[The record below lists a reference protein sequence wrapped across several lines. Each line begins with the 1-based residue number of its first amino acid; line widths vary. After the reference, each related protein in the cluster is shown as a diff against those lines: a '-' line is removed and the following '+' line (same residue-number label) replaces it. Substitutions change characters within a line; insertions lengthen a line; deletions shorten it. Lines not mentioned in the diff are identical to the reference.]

1 MSRDENH
8 LVHKI
13 NFMRWLASN
22 IRTFLLAFVLG
33 VSVWL
38 SAVTGA
44 DPDEEG
50 TYPHPIPLDVIG
62 QDPSLVL
69 TSPIPSTLEV
79 RLRAPH
85 TVWEQ
90 LTTQENSITSILDIS
105 GLSAGEHTQTVQVR
119 IAARPVQILLTTPET
134 VTFTLEP
141 LKTQSLPVDIE
152 LTGQPT
158 VGFQAGDPI
167 VEPTLIAI
175 SGPESIVRQA
185 ARARVAINLN
195 GVREG
200 IDAAYDIQVM
210 DTNNEVLNGVT
221 INPESAQ
228 VMIPLSPQSGY
239 RDLAV
244 KVLLQGQVAS
254 GYRLE
259 NISVFPPVIT
269 VFAPD
274 PDLVN
279 DLPAVVDT
287 QSLDIQDAKANIST
301 RLALTL
307 PENITI
313 IGNKTVEVE
322 VDITPIQTS
331 LTLNLPINLIGLPDG
346 FEAEVSPEFVDVI
359 ISGPLPVL
367 DALTLQDIKVTVD
380 VTGLDLGTHQ
390 LEPKVEIFVE
400 NVLEGSILPSTVEV
414 VLSVR
419 PTPTVTP

>member
-1 MSRDENH
+1 
-8 LVHKI
+8 
-13 NFMRWLASN
+13 MRWLASN

-33 VSVWL
+33 FSVWL

-44 DPDEEG
+44 DPTEEG
-50 TYPHPIPLDVIG
+50 VYPNPVPLEVIG
-62 QDPSLVL
+62 QESSLVL
-69 TSPIPSTLEV
+69 TSPIPSTIEV
-79 RLRAPH
+79 TLRAPH
-85 TVWEQ
+85 SVWEQ
-90 LTTQENSITSILDIS
+90 LTAQENSVTSLLDIS
-105 GLSAGEHTQTVQVR
+105 GLSAGEHTQPVQVQ
-119 IAARPVQILLTTPET
+119 IGLRPVQIVLKSPET

-141 LKTQSLPVDIE
+141 LKTQSLPVDID
-152 LTGQPT
+152 LTGQPA
-158 VGFQAGDPI
+158 VGFQAGDPV

-185 ARARVAINLN
+185 ARARVAIDLD
-195 GVREG
+195 GVRES

-210 DTNNEVLNGVT
+210 DTNNKVLNGVT

-228 VMIPLSPQSGY
+228 VRIPLSPQSGY

-244 KVLLQGQVAS
+244 RVLLQGQVAS

-279 DLPAVVDT
+279 DLAAVVDT
-287 QSLDIQDAKANIST
+287 QPLDIQAAKTNIST

-346 FEAEVSPEFVDVI
+346 FEAEISPEFVDVI

-367 DALTLQDIKVTVD
+367 DALTPQDIKVTVD

-419 PTPTVTP
+419 PTPTPIP

>member
-1 MSRDENH
+1 
-8 LVHKI
+8 
-13 NFMRWLASN
+13 MRLLASN

-33 VSVWL
+33 FSVWL

-44 DPDEEG
+44 DPTEEDV
-50 TYPHPIPLDVIG
+50 YPNPIPLEVIG
-62 QDPSLVL
+62 QEPSLVL
-69 TSPIPSTLEV
+69 TSPIPSTIEV
-79 RLRAPH
+79 TLRAPH
-85 TVWEQ
+85 SVWEQ
-90 LTTQENSITSILDIS
+90 LTAQENSVTSILDIS
-105 GLSAGEHTQTVQVR
+105 GLSAGEHTQPVQVQ
-119 IAARPVQILLTTPET
+119 IGLRPVQILLKSPET

-141 LKTQSLPVDIE
+141 LKTQSLPVDVE
-152 LTGQPT
+152 LTGQPA
-158 VGFQAGDPI
+158 VGFQAGDPV

-185 ARARVAINLN
+185 ARARVAIDLD
-195 GVREG
+195 GVRES

-210 DTNNEVLNGVT
+210 DTNNKVLNGVT

-228 VMIPLSPQSGY
+228 VTIPLSPQSGY

-244 KVLLQGQVAS
+244 RVLLQGQVAS

-279 DLPAVVDT
+279 DLAAVVDT
-287 QSLDIQDAKANIST
+287 QPLDIQAAKTNIST

-346 FEAEVSPEFVDVI
+346 FESEISPEFVDVI

-367 DALTLQDIKVTVD
+367 DALKPQDIKVTVD

-419 PTPTVTP
+419 PTPTPIP

>member
-1 MSRDENH
+1 
-8 LVHKI
+8 
-13 NFMRWLASN
+13 MRWLASN

-33 VSVWL
+33 FSVWL

-44 DPDEEG
+44 DPAEEDV
-50 TYPHPIPLDVIG
+50 YPNPIPLEVIG
-62 QDPSLVL
+62 QEPSLVL
-69 TSPIPSTLEV
+69 TSPIPSTIEV
-79 RLRAPH
+79 TLRAPH
-85 TVWEQ
+85 SVWEQ
-90 LTTQENSITSILDIS
+90 LTAQENSVTSILDIS
-105 GLSAGEHTQTVQVR
+105 GLSAGEHTQPVQVQ
-119 IAARPVQILLTTPET
+119 IGLRPVQIVLKSPET

-141 LKTQSLPVDIE
+141 LKTQSLPVDID
-152 LTGQPT
+152 LTGQPA
-158 VGFQAGDPI
+158 VGFQAGDPV

-185 ARARVAINLN
+185 ARARVAIDLD
-195 GVREG
+195 GVRES

-210 DTNNEVLNGVT
+210 DTNNKVLNGVT

-228 VMIPLSPQSGY
+228 VRIPLSPQSGY

-244 KVLLQGQVAS
+244 RVLLQGQVAS

-279 DLPAVVDT
+279 DLAAVVDT
-287 QSLDIQDAKANIST
+287 QPLDIQAAKTNIST

-346 FEAEVSPEFVDVI
+346 FEAEISPEFVDVI

-367 DALTLQDIKVTVD
+367 DALTPQDIKVTVD

-419 PTPTVTP
+419 PTPTPIP

>member
-1 MSRDENH
+1 
-8 LVHKI
+8 
-13 NFMRWLASN
+13 MRWLATN
-22 IRTFLLAFVLG
+22 IRTFLLAFILG

-44 DPDEEG
+44 DPDEVG
-50 TYPHPIPLDVIG
+50 PFPNPVPLEVIG

-69 TSPIPSTLEV
+69 TSAIPSTVEV
-79 RLRAPH
+79 TLRAPH
-85 TVWEQ
+85 SVWEQ
-90 LTTQENSITSILDIS
+90 LTAQENSVTSTLDIS
-105 GLSAGEHTQTVQVR
+105 GLSAGEHTQTVQVQ
-119 IAARPVQILLTTPET
+119 IGARPVQIVLQTPET

-141 LKTQSLPVDIE
+141 LKTQTLTVD
-152 LTGQPT
+152 LAMTGQPA

-175 SGPESIVRQA
+175 SGPESIVNQA
-185 ARARVAINLN
+185 ARARVVVNLD
-195 GVREG
+195 GTRET
-200 IDAAYDIQVM
+200 IDAAFDIQVL
-210 DTNNEVLNGVT
+210 DDKNTVLNGIT

-228 VMIPLSPQSGY
+228 VTIPLSPQSGY

-244 KVLLQGQVAS
+244 RVLIQGQVAG

-274 PDLVN
+274 PELVN
-279 DLPAVVDT
+279 ALPAVVDT
-287 QSLDIQDAKANIST
+287 QPLDIQNAKANIST

-307 PENITI
+307 PETITI
-313 IGNKTVEVE
+313 VGTKTVEVE

-331 LTLNLPINLIGLPDG
+331 LTLNLPINVIGLPDG
-346 FEAEVSPEFVDVI
+346 FDEDLSPEFVDVI
-359 ISGPLPVL
+359 ISGPVPVL
-367 DALTLQDIKVTVD
+367 DALAPQDIRVTVD

-390 LEPKVEIFVE
+390 LEPQVEVFVE
-400 NVLEGSILPSTVEV
+400 DVLEGSILPSTVEV

-419 PTPTVTP
+419 PTPTPIP

>member
-1 MSRDENH
+1 
-8 LVHKI
+8 
-13 NFMRWLASN
+13 MRGLASN

-33 VSVWL
+33 FSVWL

-44 DPDEEG
+44 DPDEVAVF
-50 TYPHPIPLDVIG
+50 PNPVPLEVIG
-62 QDPSLVL
+62 QDPSLIL
-69 TSPIPSTLEV
+69 TSDIPSTIKV
-79 RLRAPH
+79 TLRAPRSK
-85 TVWEQ
+85 WEQ
-90 LTTQENSITSILDIS
+90 LTTQENSVTSTLDIS
-105 GLSAGEHTQTVQVR
+105 GLSAGEHTQTVQVL
-119 IAARPVQILLTTPET
+119 ISVRPVQIVLKTPET

-141 LKTQSLPVDIE
+141 LKTQPLPVDIE
-152 LTGQPT
+152 LTGQPA

-167 VEPTLIAI
+167 IEPTQIAI

-185 ARARVAINLN
+185 ARARVVVNLDDA
-195 GVREG
+195 RES
-200 IDAAYDIQVM
+200 IDAAFDIQVV
-210 DTNNEVLNGVT
+210 DDKNTVLNGVT

-228 VMIPLSPQSGY
+228 VRIPLSPQSGY

-244 KVLLQGQVAS
+244 KVLMRGQVAS

-259 NISVFPPVIT
+259 NITVFPPVIT

-274 PDLVN
+274 PELVN
-279 DLPAVVDT
+279 ALPAVVDT
-287 QSLDIQDAKANIST
+287 QPLDIQDAKANIST

-313 IGNKTVEVE
+313 VGTKTVEVQ

-331 LTLNLPINLIGLPDG
+331 LTLHLPINLIGLPDG
-346 FEAEVSPEFVDVI
+346 FAAQISPEIVDVI
-359 ISGPLPVL
+359 ISGPVPVL
-367 DALTLQDIKVTVD
+367 DALTAQDIKVTVD

-390 LEPKVEIFVE
+390 LEPKVEVFVE

-419 PTPTVTP
+419 PTPTPIP

>member
-1 MSRDENH
+1 
-8 LVHKI
+8 
-13 NFMRWLASN
+13 MRWLASN

-38 SAVTGA
+38 TAVTGA
-44 DPDEEG
+44 DPDEEDV
-50 TYPHPIPLDVIG
+50 YPNPVPLEVIG
-62 QDPSLVL
+62 QEPSLVL
-69 TSPIPSTLEV
+69 TSPIPSTIEV
-79 RLRAPH
+79 RLRAPR
-85 TVWEQ
+85 TVWER
-90 LTTQENSITSILDIS
+90 LTTQENSVTSTLDIS
-105 GLSAGEHTQTVQVR
+105 GLSAGEHTQTVQVQ
-119 IAARPVQILLTTPET
+119 IAARPVQIVRKTPET

-152 LTGQPT
+152 LTGQPA
-158 VGFQAGDPI
+158 VGFQAGDPV

-185 ARARVAINLN
+185 ARARVVVDLE
-195 GVREG
+195 GVRES
-200 IDAAYDIQVM
+200 IDASYDIQVM
-210 DTNNEVLNGVT
+210 DTNNKVLNGVT

-228 VMIPLSPQSGY
+228 VIIPLSPQSGY

-331 LTLNLPINLIGLPDG
+331 LTLNLPINVIGLPDG
-346 FEAEVSPEFVDVI
+346 FVEEISPEFVDVI

-367 DALTLQDIKVTVD
+367 DALTPQDIKVTVD

-390 LEPKVEIFVE
+390 LEPKVEVFVE

-419 PTPTVTP
+419 PTPTVIP

>member
-1 MSRDENH
+1 
-8 LVHKI
+8 
-13 NFMRWLASN
+13 MRWLATN
-22 IRTFLLAFVLG
+22 IRTFLLAFILG

-44 DPDEEG
+44 DPDEVG
-50 TYPHPIPLDVIG
+50 PFPNPVPLEVIG

-69 TSPIPSTLEV
+69 TSAIPSTVEV
-79 RLRAPH
+79 TLRAPH
-85 TVWEQ
+85 SVWEQ
-90 LTTQENSITSILDIS
+90 LTAQENSVTSTLDIS
-105 GLSAGEHTQTVQVR
+105 GLSAGEHTQTVQVQ
-119 IAARPVQILLTTPET
+119 IGARPVQIVLQTPET

-141 LKTQSLPVDIE
+141 LKTQTLTVD
-152 LTGQPT
+152 LAMTGQPA

-175 SGPESIVRQA
+175 SGPESIVNQA
-185 ARARVAINLN
+185 AQARVVVNLD
-195 GVREG
+195 GTRET
-200 IDAAYDIQVM
+200 IDAAFDIQVM
-210 DTNNEVLNGVT
+210 DDKNTVLNGIT

-228 VMIPLSPQSGY
+228 VTIPLSPQSGY

-244 KVLLQGQVAS
+244 RVLIQGQVAG

-274 PDLVN
+274 PELVN
-279 DLPAVVDT
+279 ALPAVVDT
-287 QSLDIQDAKANIST
+287 QPLDIQDAKANIST

-307 PENITI
+307 PETITI
-313 IGNKTVEVE
+313 VGTKTVEVE

-331 LTLNLPINLIGLPDG
+331 LTLNLPINVIGLPDG
-346 FEAEVSPEFVDVI
+346 FDEDLSPEFVDVI
-359 ISGPLPVL
+359 ISGPVPVL
-367 DALTLQDIKVTVD
+367 EALTPQDIRVTVD

-390 LEPKVEIFVE
+390 LEPQVEVFVE
-400 NVLEGSILPSTVEV
+400 DVLEGSILPSTVEV

-419 PTPTVTP
+419 PTPTPIP

>member
-1 MSRDENH
+1 
-8 LVHKI
+8 
-13 NFMRWLASN
+13 MRWLATN
-22 IRTFLLAFVLG
+22 IRTFLLAFILG

-44 DPDEEG
+44 DPDEVDI
-50 TYPHPIPLDVIG
+50 YPNPIPLEVIG

-69 TSPIPSTLEV
+69 TSDIPSTIEV

-85 TVWEQ
+85 SVWEQ
-90 LTTQENSITSILDIS
+90 LTAQENSISGTLDIS

-119 IAARPVQILLTTPET
+119 IDARPVQILLKTPET

-141 LKTQSLPVDIE
+141 LKTQTLTVD
-152 LTGQPT
+152 LDMTGQPA

-167 VEPTLIAI
+167 VEPTQIAI
-175 SGPESIVRQA
+175 SGPESIVNQA
-185 ARARVAINLN
+185 AHARVVVNMD
-195 GVREG
+195 GTRET
-200 IDAAYDIQVM
+200 IDAAFDIQVIDDKNM
-210 DTNNEVLNGVT
+210 VLHGVT
-221 INPESAQ
+221 INPESAH

-244 KVLLQGQVAS
+244 RVLIQGQVAG

-259 NISVFPPVIT
+259 NISVFPPVVT

-274 PDLVN
+274 PELVN
-279 DLPAVVDT
+279 ALPAVVDT
-287 QSLDIQDAKANIST
+287 QPLDIQDAKANIST

-307 PENITI
+307 PESITI
-313 IGNKTVEVE
+313 VGTKTVEVE

-331 LTLNLPINLIGLPDG
+331 LTLNLPIDIIGLPDG
-346 FEAEVSPEFVDVI
+346 FAADLSPEFVDVI
-359 ISGPLPVL
+359 ISGPVPIL
-367 DALTLQDIKVTVD
+367 DALSRQDIKVTVD

-390 LEPKVEIFVE
+390 LEPQVEVFVE
-400 NVLEGSILPSTVEV
+400 DVLEGSILPSTVEV

-419 PTPTVTP
+419 PTPTPTP

>member
-1 MSRDENH
+1 
-8 LVHKI
+8 
-13 NFMRWLASN
+13 MRWLASN

-33 VSVWL
+33 FSVWL

-44 DPDEEG
+44 DPTEEG
-50 TYPHPIPLDVIG
+50 VYPNPVPLEVIG
-62 QDPSLVL
+62 QEPSLVL
-69 TSPIPSTLEV
+69 TSPIPSTIEV
-79 RLRAPH
+79 TLRAPH

-90 LTTQENSITSILDIS
+90 LITQENSVTSILDIS
-105 GLSAGEHTQTVQVR
+105 GLSAGEHTQPVQVQ
-119 IAARPVQILLTTPET
+119 IGLRPVQIVLKSPET

-141 LKTQSLPVDIE
+141 LKTQSLPVDVE
-152 LTGQPT
+152 LTGQPA
-158 VGFQAGDPI
+158 VGFQAGDPV
-167 VEPTLIAI
+167 VEPSLIAI

-195 GVREG
+195 GVRES
-200 IDAAYDIQVM
+200 IDAAYDIQVI
-210 DTNNEVLNGVT
+210 DTNNKVLNGVT
-221 INPESAQ
+221 INPEAAQ

-244 KVLLQGQVAS
+244 RVLLEGQVAS

-274 PDLVN
+274 QDLVN
-279 DLPAVVDT
+279 DLAAVVDT
-287 QSLDIQDAKANIST
+287 QPLDIQNAKENIST

-307 PENITI
+307 PEAITI
-313 IGNKTVEVE
+313 IGSNKTVEVE

-367 DALTLQDIKVTVD
+367 DALAPQDIKVTVN

-419 PTPTVTP
+419 PTPTPIPP